1 MNGVAVETAVVSG
14 LLVVVVAAIL
24 VRRINLPY
32 TVLLVLIGLLLGF
45 VPLVP
50 HFELTPAVILLIFLP
65 PLLFEASFNLHEE
78 SLRESLPAMLLL
90 AIPGTVVGAL
100 VIAALLHASTGKPLS
115 ILFVFGALVAATDP
129 ISVLAVFRRLGVS
142 RRLATVV
149 EGESLFNDGVA
160 IVLFGIALEIAQGR
174 PFHLTHGL
182 VEFSRVA
189 AGGVVAGLVCAL
201 LAIVLLRRIT
211 DALIE
216 TALTTVVA
224 FGAYVLAERLEVSG
238 VIAVVVAGI
247 VLGRERAVSISPSSR
262 VMLGSFWEYVSFL
275 GNSMIFLLMGMSI
288 AAPALWDNLG
298 TVALVMLVVLVSRLV
313 IVVLV
318 NSVLRVVGQPLP
330 WRWLPVL
337 TWGGLRGAV
346 TLALALSLP
355 LGLPERDWM
364 QVMAFGVVLVSL
376 LGEGLTMEPL
386 VRLLG
391 LGNPRQAE
399 YERQLARL
407 FAINR
412 ALRVL
417 DQEQEQ
423 GTLLPNVVALVRAD
437 YEEAARQAHR
447 ELEALEARDSRLR
460 QQQLRLTRR
469 QALLAE
475 RAALHDLGR
484 QGQISAETL
493 DDLLQAVDTALLRL
507 DEPGEEPVAGD
518 EKVESRATPP
528 AARAR
533 PALPPE

>member
-1 MNGVAVETAVVSG
+1 MTGLSLETAVVSG

-32 TVLLVLIGLLLGF
+32 TALLVLVGLLLGF

-100 VIAALLHASTGKPLS
+100 VIAALLRASTGKPLS

-142 RRLATVV
+142 PRLATIV

-160 IVLFGIALEIAQGR
+160 IVLFGIALEIALGQ

-182 VEFSRVA
+182 VEFVRVA
-189 AGGVVAGLVCAL
+189 LGGVVAGLVCAL
-201 LAIVLLRRIT
+201 LAIALLRRIT

-224 FGAYVLAERLEVSG
+224 FGAYVLAERLGVSG

-247 VLGRERAVSISPSSR
+247 ILSRERAVSISPSSR
-262 VMLGSFWEYVSFL
+262 VMLGAFWEYISFL
-275 GNSMIFLLMGMSI
+275 GNSMIFLLMGMRI
-288 AAPALWDNLG
+288 AAPELWDNLG

-313 IVVLV
+313 IVVLA
-318 NSVLRVVGQPLP
+318 NGVLRVMRQPLP

-355 LGLPERDWM
+355 AGLPERDWM

-386 VRLLG
+386 VRRLG
-391 LGNPRQAE
+391 LSNPRQVE
-399 YERQLARL
+399 YERHLARL

-423 GTLLPNVVALVRAD
+423 GTLLPNVVSLVRAG
-437 YEEAARQAHR
+437 YEEAARQEHR
-447 ELEALEARDSRLR
+447 ELEALEAKDSRLR

-493 DDLLQAVDTALLRL
+493 DDLLRAVDTALVRL
-507 DEPGEEPVAGD
+507 DEPGEEP
-518 EKVESRATPP
+518 
-528 AARAR
+528 AAEEEPSAR
-533 PALPPE
+533 PRTSRSRPVLPPE